1 MSKRRKKPTELQSRG
16 WQGRLVY
23 AVGMFLSQLLIRLK
37 YLGQENLPKEGAY
50 IIAANHQTMFDG
62 LWIMGGIPQEQLPR
76 FSCIAGSDLEQHYGL
91 TGRIMF
97 RVGKAIPIDREGN
110 PMRGLVLSKQQL
122 EKGAVIMIHP
132 EGTRTHDGRIGEMKN
147 GVAYLARKAGVPIIP
162 TYIDGGYE
170 IFSRYMSVP
179 HPIDWKR
186 FRRKKMTIEFGEPI
200 YPENYYNNAQ
210 LMDVLTTYF
219 KEKERA
225 ALAKRDT

>member
-200 YPENYYNNAQ
+200 YPEDYKSNAQ
-210 LMDVLTTYF
+210 MMDELTTYF
-219 KEKERA
+219 EGKERE
-225 ALAKRDT
+225 ALARR